1 MRLFCCKAFQE
12 DKELDGSLIASQP
25 SDDISCSGVDVTHL
39 ANLMISLGDV
49 VLIDA
54 DCVNPDRFQIDD
66 IVGASHTQEIPKVFA
81 AGESFSIDA
90 NYLLIRLSAPD
101 IRQAGVFGVG
111 SGVPYLALYKTRGGK
126 IRQYPQQAY

>member
-1 MRLFCCKAFQE
+1 MKLFCCKAFQE
-12 DKELDGSLIASQP
+12 DKEFDSSLIASQP
-25 SDDISCSGVDVTHL
+25 SDDISCPGVNVTHL

-54 DCVNPDRFQIDD
+54 ECVNPYGFQIAGMID
-66 IVGASHTQEIPKVFA
+66 ASHTKEVPKVFT
-81 AGESFSIDA
+81 AGESFSIYT
-90 NYLLIRLSAPD
+90 NYLLVQLSAPD

-111 SGVPYLALYKTRGGK
+111 SGVPYLALYETLAGE